1 MSQKVTL
8 KQLAQI
14 LNVTPATISKALR
27 DSNDISIETRKKVKA
42 LAAKMGYRPNIM
54 ARSLVSKRTFM
65 LGVIVPNLQISF
77 FSECARGIYE
87 RVRRYGYEAII
98 MVNDENAE
106 NERKNLEFLSSLA
119 VDGILIDAVPGN
131 ANHRILKDT
140 QKMGIPFVSYDRSLD
155 TLGFHSVTID
165 DEHAAVIV
173 IEKLVADGKKRI
185 LYLGPT
191 SGISV
196 LKNRYSGY
204 QKGLEENGLG
214 FDPDLVIP
222 CEIDQKNA
230 YNSIKEFIK
239 KDIPFDA
246 VMCVGGMIA
255 YGAGKA
261 ILDAGYNI
269 PNDIAITEFG
279 DNDIVARLGV
289 PFLTV
294 YQYPYKI
301 GSMAVD
307 MMVDLIDNPVK
318 HKKPVHKIIK
328 SKLIYHDIGIKR
340 KL

>member
-77 FSECARGIYE
+77 FSECVRGIYE

-131 ANHRILKDT
+131 ANHGILKDT

-155 TLGFHSVTID
+155 TLGFNSVTID

-173 IEKLVADGKKRI
+173 IEKLVADEKKRI

-196 LKNRYSGY
+196 LKNRYAGY
-204 QKGLEENGLG
+204 QKGLDENGLA

-222 CEIDQKNA
+222 CEIDQINA

-239 KDIPFDA
+239 KNIPFDA

-261 ILDAGYNI
+261 ILDAGYDI

-307 MMVDLIDNPVK
+307 MMVGLIDNPAK